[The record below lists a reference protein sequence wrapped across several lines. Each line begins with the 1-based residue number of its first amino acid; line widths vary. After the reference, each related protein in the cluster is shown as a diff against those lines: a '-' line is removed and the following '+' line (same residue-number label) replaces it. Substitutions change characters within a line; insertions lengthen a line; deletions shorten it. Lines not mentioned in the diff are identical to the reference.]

1 MRHLSTLLAYAALCS
16 TVVLSED
23 ALHYLDKHVS
33 DYNTELIELV
43 NIPSIS
49 SLPEHRDDM
58 LSAATWLQ
66 MRLKQAG
73 LEASPFKFGCSALM
87 RIKSR
92 LSLSSACLD
101 KGCNGEHAPDR
112 LCLCPQEVRS
122 IPTKQQP
129 IVFGQWLHAKGL
141 PTVLI
146 YGHYDVQPVDPLEL
160 WHTQPFDTQLVDG
173 EFLGRG
179 VNDDKGG
186 LLQPIQAIEALLQSE
201 GKLPVNVKVRRYNGT

>member
-1 MRHLSTLLAYAALCS
+1 MEALILRFDRHTTSI
-16 TVVLSED
+16 VLTNCD
-23 ALHYLDKHVS
+23 
-33 DYNTELIELV
+33 TC
-43 NIPSIS
+43 IPGQ
-49 SLPEHRDDM
+49 R
-58 LSAATWLQ
+58 LQ
-66 MRLKQAG
+66 QYIYGPDGLRVYKQDV
-73 LEASPFKFGCSALM
+73 K
-87 RIKSR
+87 
-92 LSLSSACLD
+92 
-101 KGCNGEHAPDR
+101 
-112 LCLCPQEVRS
+112 S

-160 WHTQPFDTQLVDG
+160 WHTQPFNTQLVNG

-201 GKLPVNVKVRRYNGT
+201 GKLPVNVKVQS